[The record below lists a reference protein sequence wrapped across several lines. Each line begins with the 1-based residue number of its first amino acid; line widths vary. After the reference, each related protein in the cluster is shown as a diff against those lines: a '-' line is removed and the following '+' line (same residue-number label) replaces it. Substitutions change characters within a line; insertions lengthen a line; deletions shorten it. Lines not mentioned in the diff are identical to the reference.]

1 MKTCNLICVYN
12 GRKVLVKKETLKETC
27 FVGKGCR
34 FSWTCLFILPPKNFN
49 KKFTTSWLI
58 CWVTPEIQL
67 LISHSTQIQSKYIQ
81 YLSRIDW
88 KVSRYEGGKMIWDL
102 IWDMIHITFKIV
114 IYDMV
119 LYHFYRGDRDMISY

>member
-1 MKTCNLICVYN
+1 MFKSFMKNCNLFPCVQCE
-12 GRKVLVKKETLKETC
+12 LC
-27 FVGKGCR
+27 FVERKCCR
-34 FSWTCLFILPPKNFN
+34 FSWTCMSLYIATKKFQ

-102 IWDMIHITFKIV
+102 DLDMCHITFKIV
-114 IYDMV
+114 IDDMV
-119 LYHFYRGDRDMISY
+119 LYHFYRGDRDMISD